1 MPFLEGLRKLLLFVK
16 GNTTSTWEV
25 SEGVSF
31 SPRFSDVPFIDIY
44 ASTLFII
51 SHTNLYYFYSENF
64 KGLIYH

>member
-31 SPRFSDVPFIDIY
+31 PPRFSDVPFIDIFNS
-44 ASTLFII
+44 AFLLFRTLTYTTF
-51 SHTNLYYFYSENF
+51 TLKTL
-64 KGLIYH
+64 KG